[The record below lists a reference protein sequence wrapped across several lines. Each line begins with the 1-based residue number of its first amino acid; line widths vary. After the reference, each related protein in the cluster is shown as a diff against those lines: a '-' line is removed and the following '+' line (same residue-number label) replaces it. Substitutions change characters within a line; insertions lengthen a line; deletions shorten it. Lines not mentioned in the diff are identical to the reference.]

1 LQIELHLY
9 VSLNRL
15 ICSFLEMLQNQH
27 CIQFTLMLG
36 KRALKASITV
46 EVGQYKGLIRYR
58 IFQIKKLIYKIKR
71 KMRKSVLRVNKQ
83 KEFVIIHK
91 KTFNI

>member
-1 LQIELHLY
+1 M
-9 VSLNRL
+9 
-15 ICSFLEMLQNQH
+15 EMLQNQPY
-27 CIQFTLMLG
+27 IPFILTLG
-36 KRALKASITV
+36 EKGLKAYITV

-91 KTFNI
+91 KR